1 MNTSTPKY
9 AWITG
14 ASRGIGLST
23 AQEFL
28 SNHWNVVVLTRNIK
42 PLQQLQLEYPEQ
54 LTLISLDLLSFSK
67 AELPNLPVD
76 VLINN
81 AGALI
86 NKPMSE
92 ISMED
97 LQRIYTINVFAPFQ
111 LINLLRD
118 QFRPDTHIV
127 NISSVGGVQ
136 GSVKFPGLTAYSS
149 SKGALSILTECL
161 QAEFQDT
168 ELAFNC
174 LALGAVQT
182 EMLQEAFP
190 GYDAPIAPKDLSPY
204 IFNFATSAHR
214 VMKGKIISVSLTTP

>member
-1 MNTSTPKY
+1 MNPSPTKY

-14 ASRGIGLST
+14 ASRGIGLAT
-23 AQEFL
+23 AKEFL
-28 SNHWNVVVLTRNIK
+28 SQNWHVVVLTRNTSA
-42 PLQQLQLEYPEQ
+42 LNDLAAANEH
-54 LTLISLDLLSFSK
+54 LTVVSLDLNDFT
-67 AELPNLPVD
+67 AEQLPDFPVD

-86 NKPMSE
+86 NKPFAD
-92 ISMED
+92 ISRDD
-97 LQRIYTINVFAPFQ
+97 LTHIYGINVFGPFQ
-111 LINLLRD
+111 LVRFLLPQMTTD
-118 QFRPDTHIV
+118 AHII

-149 SKGALSILTECL
+149 SKGALSLLTECL
-161 QAEFQDT
+161 QAEFQ
-168 ELAFNC
+168 EQNNWSFNC

-190 GYDAPIAPKDLSPY
+190 GYQAPLSPEELSPY
-204 IFNFATSAHR
+204 IFNFATTAHK

>member
-1 MNTSTPKY
+1 MQSTTPKY

-23 AQEFL
+23 VQEFL
-28 SNHWNVVVLTRNIK
+28 SNGWHVVVLTRNTD
-42 PLQQLQLEYPEQ
+42 PLQELKEAYSDQ
-54 LTLISLDLLSFSK
+54 LTVVSFDLLSFSK
-67 AELPNLPVD
+67 DDLPGFPVD

-86 NKPMSE
+86 NKPMAD
-92 ISMED
+92 ISNED
-97 LQRIYTINVFAPFQ
+97 LQRIYGINVFGPFQ

-118 QFRPDTHIV
+118 QFRQDTHVI

-168 ELAFNC
+168 KLAFNC

-190 GYDAPIAPKDLSPY
+190 GYDAPISPDDLSPY
-204 IFNFATSAHR
+204 IFDFATTAHR